1 MRTSELEY
9 DFDPSL
15 VATEPA
21 HPRDAARLM
30 VVERATR
37 TITHAFVRDLP
48 RFLRSGDALVVN
60 RTSVLRARVLVRD
73 AASGR
78 ATEGLLLEPCAER
91 DCWRILLR
99 QAKRFAPQTLL
110 QLVDH
115 AGIES
120 DDALELIA
128 RDGEA
133 WIARLRPGARGG
145 DVAAMLERSGHTP
158 LPPYILKARRDA
170 GIEVDD
176 DEDRAEYET
185 VYADHTARGSVA
197 APTAGLHF
205 TPELLQQIGAQG
217 IPTHEVILHVGAGT
231 FKPVDVEDLRDHPMH
246 TESFHVPASTLATLE
261 ATRLARSN
269 GQARLIAVGTTTV
282 RALESL
288 PEPLPS
294 SSEDDARHATGIG
307 GLTNILI
314 SPGYQFRHVDALLTN
329 FHLPRSTLLALVG
342 AFMGMQAGASTGA
355 DAAASTAA
363 STRASMEF
371 LRDVYAVAVRER
383 YRFYSYGDA
392 MLIL

>member
-1 MRTSELEY
+1 
-9 DFDPSL
+9 
-15 VATEPA
+15 
-21 HPRDAARLM
+21 M

-294 SSEDDARHATGIG
+294 SSEDDTERGAGIG

-342 AFMGMQAGASTGA
+342 AFLGMQAGAGANTGA
-355 DAAASTAA
+355 NTGA

-371 LRDVYAVAVRER
+371 LRNVYAVAVRER

>member
-185 VYADHTARGSVA
+185 VYADHIARGSVA

-294 SSEDDARHATGIG
+294 SSEDDTERGAGIG

-355 DAAASTAA
+355 DAAASTAV

-371 LRDVYAVAVRER
+371 LRNVYAVAVRER

>member
-170 GIEVDD
+170 GIEVDN

-294 SSEDDARHATGIG
+294 SSEDDTERGAGIG

-371 LRDVYAVAVRER
+371 LRNVYAVAVRER